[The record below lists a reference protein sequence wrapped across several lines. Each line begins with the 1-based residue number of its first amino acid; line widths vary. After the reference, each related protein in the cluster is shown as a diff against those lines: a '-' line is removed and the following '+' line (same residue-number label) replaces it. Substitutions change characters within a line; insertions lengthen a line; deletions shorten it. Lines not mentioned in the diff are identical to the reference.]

1 VNFLIISVRFWSSF
15 DCDNEKSVSHS
26 EPITCYTC
34 AYDGQTIITGSQ
46 DMSLKVWEVTSAK
59 LTQVL
64 VGHEGSISC
73 VATAPLNASLVI
85 SGSQDCNLIVW
96 DMTTGSEQFTLSG
109 HNANVMQVKLTLD
122 GSSAVSAS
130 EDNTLQV
137 WDTKASGCRL
147 AIIDMHHNFLS
158 LSFSLNLNAFVIHL
172 ANNQLLPIV
181 RYHNNPGKDLILDL
195 PPGTPAGEDK
205 LPAAWRGIVPRDGR
219 QRALLRGNLKREQSF
234 DSFYWDHLLHRGQ
247 SVDDFRKIASLC
259 PQQVQSPM
267 GSRDNIWDGSP
278 MSGAGFTADRTP
290 TIRPARM
297 ISKLIG
303 PKQKMLKKQQSMFA
317 CFSEF
322 TNPGANPIIKAQSPL
337 ISSQVTTESS
347 K

>member
-1 VNFLIISVRFWSSF
+1 
-15 DCDNEKSVSHS
+15 
-26 EPITCYTC
+26 
-34 AYDGQTIITGSQ
+34 
-46 DMSLKVWEVTSAK
+46 MSLKVWELTTAK

-73 VATAPLNASLVI
+73 VATAPLNSSLVI
-85 SGSQDCNLIVW
+85 SGSQDCNLIIW
-96 DMTTGSEQFTLSG
+96 DMTTGSDQFTLSG
-109 HNANVMQVKLTLD
+109 HNANVIQVKLTLD
-122 GSSAVSAS
+122 GSTAVSAS

-137 WDTKASGCRL
+137 WDTKTSGHRL
-147 AIIDMHHNFLS
+147 AIIDMHFNFIS
-158 LSFSLNLNAFVIHL
+158 LSFSLNLNSFVAHL
-172 ANNQLLPIV
+172 ANNQLLPII
-181 RYHNNPGKDLILDL
+181 RYHNNPAKDLTLDL
-195 PPGTPAGEDK
+195 PPGTPNDESK

-219 QRALLRGNLKREQSF
+219 QRVLIKGNLKREQSF

-247 SVDDFRKIASLC
+247 SVDDFRKISSLC
-259 PQQVQSPM
+259 TQTIQSPM

-278 MSGAGFTADRTP
+278 VSTGTAVTERVPAMKP
-290 TIRPARM
+290 TRM

-322 TNPGANPIIKAQSPL
+322 TGAGGPAIVRTQSPL
-337 ISSQVTTESS
+337 IASQQMTESS